1 MQRRFSPFHLA
12 RIAALTLTLLADPLA
27 AGGRPQ
33 VWGYGVKGCPEFLR
47 AALPPD
53 SAGADTPAEQAR
65 FREWFAGMVTGLS
78 LATDLD
84 VLQGND
90 IEAAFQRLRRI
101 CEGRPGE
108 DFFTA
113 ANELVR
119 ELNQPDAPAREA
131 RVEPKDAPPAVPV
144 PAPKEKAHH
153 HRGSPRGVAAWGEVP
168 SLPRLQRGGGG
179 LHCQQS
185 RQWLPLK
192 WRAEGAGTCK

>member
-144 PAPKEKAHH
+144 PAPKEKAPTTGEAPAASPHGEKSPVSPDCKGGAA
-153 HRGSPRGVAAWGEVP
+153 GSIANNPGNGCR
-168 SLPRLQRGGGG
+168 
-179 LHCQQS
+179 
-185 RQWLPLK
+185 
-192 WRAEGAGTCK
+192 